1 MAFDFVCPF
10 CHSRIRVDDRFAGKS
25 GPCAE
30 CGKPVTMPGKRRSE
44 AADESSSSDGPVF
57 RNSTGPSKKVWP
69 AKLLGAFF
77 SLLVIGSL
85 VLVSFILFFPSAKN
99 ALGVRQRTLGLSNV
113 KQIADAL
120 NSYRKTYGNYPT
132 PIVVESSGKPL
143 YSWRVLIL
151 PQLGYASLYND
162 YQLDQTWDSPTNI
175 DLMTRMPP
183 VYACPG
189 NLNALAGQVTNF
201 ALIIG
206 PGSLFPSGT
215 SVDPD
220 VMLDKPSETLL
231 VVETTDGA
239 YNWTQP
245 GDLST
250 SSGIA
255 IGSRPMVDIG
265 GNYPDCVIAATVDGS
280 PIAIKKSISRA
291 SLDAIITP
299 NGEEVVELATICIA
313 K

>member
-30 CGKPVTMPGKRRSE
+30 CGKPVTMPNRRGDAVGQSNS
-44 AADESSSSDGPVF
+44 ATISTRSSGRS
-57 RNSTGPSKKVWP
+57 SKKTWP

-77 SLLVIGSL
+77 SLMLIGCL
-85 VLVSFILFFPSAKN
+85 ALFTLMVFFPSAKN
-99 ALGVRQRTLGLSNV
+99 ALGVRQRTLGMSNA

-120 NSYRKTYGNYPT
+120 NTYRKSYGSYPT
-132 PIVVESSGKPL
+132 PTVVDATGKPL

-151 PQLGYASLYND
+151 PQLGYEPLYNS
-162 YQLDQTWDSPTNI
+162 YRLDQSWDSPTNLS
-175 DLMTRMPP
+175 LMSQMPP
-183 VYACPG
+183 VYTCPG
-189 NLNALAGQVTNF
+189 NVNALAVYETNF
-201 ALIIG
+201 ALIVG

-215 SVDPD
+215 SVDPNK
-220 VMLDKPSETLL
+220 MLDKPSETLL

-245 GDLST
+245 GDIGT

-255 IGSRPMVDIG
+255 IGTRPMVDIG

-280 PIAIKKSISRA
+280 PVAIRNTIPRG

-299 NGEEVVELATICIA
+299 NGQETVDFVTLCLP